1 MTNAASETSKSISP
15 ERLIYYRKKYG
26 EPLCF
31 FCGGRMKLMI
41 SRAGDLIKNER
52 DGEGYQC
59 PDCEA
64 ILWRG
69 YPAEVV
75 ERNIDE
81 ELKGRERGMIKKKGG
96 GRRAGRKRQEKK
108 VFRGRYG
115 DYEM

>member
-1 MTNAASETSKSISP
+1 MTNTVGGVSKPISLKK
-15 ERLIYYRKKYG
+15 LIYYRKKYG

-31 FCGGRMKLMI
+31 FCGGRMKLMV
-41 SRAGDLIKNER
+41 SRAGDIIRNER
-52 DGEGYQC
+52 DSEGYQC

-64 ILWRG
+64 VLWRG

-75 ERNIDE
+75 ERNIE
-81 ELKGRERGMIKKKGG
+81 EEMRGRERGMIKKKGRG
-96 GRRAGRKRQEKK
+96 GRAGRKRQEKK